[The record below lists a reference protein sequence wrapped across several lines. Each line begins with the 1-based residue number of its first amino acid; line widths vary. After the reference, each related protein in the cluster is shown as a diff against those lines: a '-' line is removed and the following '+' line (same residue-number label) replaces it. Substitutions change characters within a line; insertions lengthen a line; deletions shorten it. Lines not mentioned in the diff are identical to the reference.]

1 MAKRVDP
8 LLSVTGNFGRY
19 GGAHNVRAT
28 AIGSTSRGP
37 HHTLYFRGVIRATE
51 DAKQDLRE
59 KSDQK
64 SEVTRRMNHGAEAYV
79 DKLGRTVLPRHPN
92 TRRAPLVLLEAHGT
106 QTDAGNHYRNQGGV
120 MPARGVLPPPP
131 NMPENNIVRKNQ
143 GIPETEPPR
152 RGADPV
158 PGPMQETAIAQKN
171 RGLNKAP
178 PPPAPPPAR
187 RRLPKLERDDAPRPP
202 ADPPDMGELFSPADA
217 PAGPDLADLFGPDDD
232 DGGERPLRDGTG
244 VYATSPPSVATTV
257 ANTPAPGSVPGA
269 TASDEEVE
277 AFGMDA
283 DEVLAAEEQAASSSA
298 APAAPAAPAE
308 PAADPEVEKMRRR
321 LPQMDTADIKQLQK
335 DLRQADETSEGVK
348 FRGKIITPAQR
359 KQFMDMAKEELGKR

>member
-19 GGAHNVRAT
+19 GGAHNIRAT
-28 AIGSTSRGP
+28 AIGATSRGP
-37 HHTLYFRGVIRATE
+37 HNTLYFRGVIRATDE
-51 DAKQDLRE
+51 AQRALRE

-131 NMPENNIVRKNQ
+131 NMPEDNIARRNQ
-143 GIPETEPPR
+143 GIRETEPPR

-158 PGPMQETAIAQKN
+158 PGPMQQTAIAQKN
-171 RGLNKAP
+171 REMNEAP

-187 RRLPKLERDDAPRPP
+187 RRRPKLERDDPRAPP
-202 ADPPDMGELFSPADA
+202 DPPDMGELFSPADA
-217 PAGPDLADLFGPDDD
+217 PPPPGPD
-232 DGGERPLRDGTG
+232 
-244 VYATSPPSVATTV
+244 
-257 ANTPAPGSVPGA
+257 
-269 TASDEEVE
+269 
-277 AFGMDA
+277 
-283 DEVLAAEEQAASSSA
+283 
-298 APAAPAAPAE
+298 
-308 PAADPEVEKMRRR
+308 
-321 LPQMDTADIKQLQK
+321 
-335 DLRQADETSEGVK
+335 
-348 FRGKIITPAQR
+348 
-359 KQFMDMAKEELGKR
+359 